1 MKNLFEY
8 IYLIFTEIVVNLLD
22 DFILILCISVTIFFF
37 RKYFKNKKLIDFLG
51 DNQEDYISAKSYFFK
66 NIIIVILLILIQ
78 FIFDEKSLLQNILKS
93 FVFGSFLLVRFGRM
107 RDVLGIDKKY
117 HIEAQKKIKIEGYKN
132 FKPDKKIIRMY
143 WIFWPITLLDVI
155 LIQLIIFSD
164 WDIKKIFVFFVPG
177 IILQLFLLFKSNKK
191 LS

>member
-107 RDVLGIDKKY
+107 RDVLGIDKKN
-117 HIEAQKKIKIEGYKN
+117 HIEAQKKIKI
-132 FKPDKKIIRMY
+132 
-143 WIFWPITLLDVI
+143 
-155 LIQLIIFSD
+155 
-164 WDIKKIFVFFVPG
+164 
-177 IILQLFLLFKSNKK
+177 
-191 LS
+191 